1 MEWCERYP
9 DVIDVRAR
17 ACAVCPRNFEGSSAK
32 ASLELKYDGG
42 LGTAHGRLRLVHV
55 GTTASDRSMSIA
67 KPGGKTAWAA
77 AIWRR
82 MLSARVVWPA
92 MLIQRTTSG
101 AAGAEIRGKS
111 AAEQAAADIGRGG
124 PTMVRYRARV
134 ARGRSLLSRRSPAE
148 RLLRG

>member
-1 MEWCERYP
+1 M
-9 DVIDVRAR
+9 
-17 ACAVCPRNFEGSSAK
+17 CPRNFEGSSAK

-82 MLSARVVWPA
+82 MLEINADQVFSIGLVGGVPQPIVVNSNLRNVPEKGVFNWNPGSHFGVY
-92 MLIQRTTSG
+92 MPDTFWF
-101 AAGAEIRGKS
+101 
-111 AAEQAAADIGRGG
+111 DN
-124 PTMVRYRARV
+124 
-134 ARGRSLLSRRSPAE
+134 AE
-148 RLLRG
+148 RRQAKR

>member
-1 MEWCERYP
+1 M
-9 DVIDVRAR
+9 
-17 ACAVCPRNFEGSSAK
+17 CPRNFEGSSAK

-82 MLSARVVWPA
+82 MLRARVVWPA

-101 AAGAEIRGKS
+101 AAGAEIRGMS
-111 AAEQAAADIGRGG
+111 AAEQAAADIGR
-124 PTMVRYRARV
+124 ART
-134 ARGRSLLSRRSPAE
+134 ARRCDQIGRSLRLASR
-148 RLLRG
+148 

>member
-1 MEWCERYP
+1 MC
-9 DVIDVRAR
+9 AR

-82 MLSARVVWPA
+82 MLRARVVWPA

-101 AAGAEIRGKS
+101 AAGAEIRGES
-111 AAEQAAADIGRGG
+111 AAEQAAADMDAVGL
-124 PTMVRYRARV
+124 RAR
-134 ARGRSLLSRRSPAE
+134 ARCVSRPAPHRRVSDVSGVSAARRVSGTASP
-148 RLLRG
+148 

>member
-1 MEWCERYP
+1 M
-9 DVIDVRAR
+9 
-17 ACAVCPRNFEGSSAK
+17 CPRNFEGSSAK

-82 MLSARVVWPA
+82 MLRARVVWPA

-111 AAEQAAADIGRGG
+111 AAEQAAADMGARWRTLRRGARCVSRHSQHSPPSAGR
-124 PTMVRYRARV
+124 R
-134 ARGRSLLSRRSPAE
+134 AE
-148 RLLRG
+148 RLPYL

>member
-1 MEWCERYP
+1 M
-9 DVIDVRAR
+9 
-17 ACAVCPRNFEGSSAK
+17 CPRNFEGSSAK

-82 MLSARVVWPA
+82 MLRARVVWPA

-111 AAEQAAADIGRGG
+111 AAEQAAADMG
-124 PTMVRYRARV
+124 ARCRTPGCTGV
-134 ARGRSLLSRRSPAE
+134 TAARWRVSRCVGECGTA
-148 RLLRG
+148 G

>member
-1 MEWCERYP
+1 M
-9 DVIDVRAR
+9 
-17 ACAVCPRNFEGSSAK
+17 CPRNFEGSSAK

-82 MLSARVVWPA
+82 MLRARVVWPA

-111 AAEQAAADIGRGG
+111 AAEQAAADMGVVADCSTAAGGRFC
-124 PTMVRYRARV
+124 RWEHARV
-134 ARGRSLLSRRSPAE
+134 ARTLNGFC
-148 RLLRG
+148 G

>member
-1 MEWCERYP
+1 M
-9 DVIDVRAR
+9 
-17 ACAVCPRNFEGSSAK
+17 CPRNFEGSSAK

-82 MLSARVVWPA
+82 MLRARVVWPA

-111 AAEQAAADIGRGG
+111 AAEQAAADMGAVALPWYQIPREGGQGGRC
-124 PTMVRYRARV
+124 V
-134 ARGRSLLSRRSPAE
+134 SRRSPAE

>member
-1 MEWCERYP
+1 M
-9 DVIDVRAR
+9 
-17 ACAVCPRNFEGSSAK
+17 CARNFEGSSAK

-82 MLSARVVWPA
+82 MLRARVVWPA

-101 AAGAEIRGKS
+101 AAGAEIRGMS
-111 AAEQAAADIGRGG
+111 AAEQAAADIRRGG
-124 PTMVRYRARV
+124 GLQHRLAPEG
-134 ARGRSLLSRRSPAE
+134 GRCTSRRPRFDTTLA
-148 RLLRG
+148 R

>member
-1 MEWCERYP
+1 M
-9 DVIDVRAR
+9 
-17 ACAVCPRNFEGSSAK
+17 CPRNFEGSSAK

-67 KPGGKTAWAA
+67 KSGGKTAWAA

-82 MLSARVVWPA
+82 MLRARVVWPA

-101 AAGAEIRGKS
+101 AAGAAREVERRAVCGLNG
-111 AAEQAAADIGRGG
+111 EQPLHVLEMASRGG
-124 PTMVRYRARV
+124 GYGVCACRNAIWMGMRMGAP
-134 ARGRSLLSRRSPAE
+134 
-148 RLLRG
+148 

>member
-1 MEWCERYP
+1 M
-9 DVIDVRAR
+9 
-17 ACAVCPRNFEGSSAK
+17 CPRNFEGSSAK

-82 MLSARVVWPA
+82 MMRARVVWPA
-92 MLIQRTTSG
+92 MLIQLTTSG
-101 AAGAEIRGKS
+101 AAGAEIRGMS
-111 AAEQAAADIGRGG
+111 AAEQAAADIGPLHSLQRVASSGAG
-124 PTMVRYRARV
+124 EEVAASRVDRAR
-134 ARGRSLLSRRSPAE
+134 
-148 RLLRG
+148 

>member
-1 MEWCERYP
+1 M
-9 DVIDVRAR
+9 
-17 ACAVCPRNFEGSSAK
+17 CPRNFEGSSAK

-82 MLSARVVWPA
+82 MLRARVVWPA

-124 PTMVRYRARV
+124 DWRDP
-134 ARGRSLLSRRSPAE
+134 GSRSSL
-148 RLLRG
+148 RLASC